1 MSGQT
6 SEVSSVT
13 PRHLGLTRRQSYD
26 PLSTTKSSPL
36 TLGALPS
43 PAFGRLPTGQRS
55 VPAVE
60 SNRLSVGGGGSA
72 YRTGLTGSG
81 EEPRTP
87 GGSLVVGSE
96 VFGFGRTPTVIEA
109 RERWG
114 NGGEESDEKD
124 GVTPKG
130 GEADP
135 TKWPSDYDG
144 SVTGQGSDFRSDNGG
159 RSGNGRVE
167 TADMATHNVSWCFAA
182 FRSGSDENALVRD

>member
-1 MSGQT
+1 MSAQNPAA
-6 SEVSSVT
+6 SSVT

-26 PLSTTKSSPL
+26 PLSSTKSSL

-60 SNRLSVGGGGSA
+60 SNRLSVGGGLSG
-72 YRTGLTGSG
+72 YRTGGLT
-81 EEPRTP
+81 EAPRTP

-96 VFGFGRTPTVIEA
+96 VFGFGRTPTVQEA

-114 NGGEESDEKD
+114 SGSGGQDGEESDDKD
-124 GVTPKG
+124 GITPKG

-135 TKWPSDYDG
+135 TKWPTDYDG
-144 SVTGQGSDFRSDNGG
+144 SVSGQGNDFRMDNGG
-159 RSGNGRVE
+159 RLVNGRTVSS
-167 TADMATHNVSWCFAA
+167 DVATHNV
-182 FRSGSDENALVRD
+182 R